1 MIYNSSGIL
10 PPTTPLQQDS
20 INILFGPQLLFIYV
34 CVCASVCV
42 CVHVHMNTHVCIWEE
57 WSLAPASGPLCG
69 IVCVDSILTQLSV
82 VIDLVDCLAISLL
95 SIYFK

>member
-34 CVCASVCV
+34 CVCARVCV
-42 CVHVHMNTHVCIWEE
+42 YVCMCIWT
-57 WSLAPASGPLCG
+57 
-69 IVCVDSILTQLSV
+69 LTSAYERN
-82 VIDLVDCLAISLL
+82 DP
-95 SIYFK
+95 